1 MPVDLKTGVLILDEL
16 IEKRKNPRVEV
27 RWPIKLSNVEKTI
40 EGETINISSDGI
52 SLCCDDPLALNAIFN
67 ISIMPLNQS
76 MIEIKG
82 KVVWSDCYGI
92 EDDTTYGIGICFV
105 EISDED
111 QKKFDELLSI
121 FIQ

>member
-1 MPVDLKTGVLILDEL
+1 MDEF
-16 IEKRKNPRVEV
+16 IEKRKSPRVEV
-27 RWPIKLSNVEKTI
+27 RWPINLSNVQETI

-52 SLCCDDPLALNAIFN
+52 SLCCDDPLELNSIFN

-105 EISDED
+105 EISGED
-111 QKKFDELLSI
+111 QKRFNELLSV
-121 FIQ
+121 FLE